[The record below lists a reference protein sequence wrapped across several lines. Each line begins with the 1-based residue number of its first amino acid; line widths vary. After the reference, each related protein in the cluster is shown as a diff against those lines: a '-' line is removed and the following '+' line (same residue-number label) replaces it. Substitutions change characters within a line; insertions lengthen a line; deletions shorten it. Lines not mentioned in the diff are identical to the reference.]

1 MLIASFSRSLL
12 FFFLLFEEKKIKNI
26 DFIVLALSVNTI
38 KSIEAFTGPHT
49 HTPIHFITLSMK
61 WYWGTWGGHRRF
73 PPPPPPF
80 SRGGGKIFFL
90 IQYSIISEL
99 RRVAPAR
106 QRAGHTIYRVA
117 ASVSEIHMRRLAL
130 LVPPLGPFCWF
141 FYTGLSFLT
150 SVNSLVRME
159 DKRDNYL
166 SRRASLYSMQF
177 SGNNQI
183 GSIQGAIGFIFFSYK
198 AYKTI
203 GYSILGFERYC
214 YWGILW
220 LGFCK
225 SPYNN
230 QIRFL
235 SPGPSKKKL
244 KIQLWTLDGS
254 QVL

>member
-1 MLIASFSRSLL
+1 MPHFRGLCC
-12 FFFLLFEEKKIKNI
+12 FFFTLRVKKIKNI

-61 WYWGTWGGHRRF
+61 WNWGTWGPMAGF
-73 PPPPPPF
+73 PPPQF
-80 SRGGGKIFFL
+80 SRWRGKLFYL
-90 IQYSIISEL
+90 MQYYIISEL

-130 LVPPLGPFCWF
+130 LVTPLGPFCWF

-183 GSIQGAIGFIFFSYK
+183 GSRQGAIGFIFFSYK

-203 GYSILGFERYC
+203 GYSILGF
-214 YWGILW
+214 
-220 LGFCK
+220 
-225 SPYNN
+225 
-230 QIRFL
+230 
-235 SPGPSKKKL
+235 
-244 KIQLWTLDGS
+244 
-254 QVL
+254 